1 MSARPTSPLVRAGLG
16 VVVAIYLA
24 YSAFGIAAP
33 FYWGHHGYH
42 GATYMLRA
50 RTSLRQHLVAPAT
63 WTGYDPPPPAAL
75 YFHHPIGYHHLLT
88 LTVPIFGE
96 KEWLPRAL
104 AALGGLAALYALWRL
119 VKRAWSPPLA
129 LLAVAVYVSLPVVTS
144 FSVLSDPMLLE
155 LACVLWG
162 LRAYLDYLE
171 RPSRRLLAEA
181 ALSYAIG
188 GLLMWEVFFIGPF
201 IALHGLLYRKG
212 RGGRALAEAPWDGRP
227 LSFLGLHPTTIHTL
241 VIGGAC
247 VAVMAFHIAFTAHA
261 GVWGEFIDSYKL
273 RHSPPSASY
282 VLDRHTQW
290 MDLLYGGAP
299 LVVGALWYV
308 VFVARLALG
317 HLRLRDLATLTF
329 LYTNTLYIYLFAEG
343 SSVHLYRVF
352 FYSGF
357 FALAAVDLVDEL
369 MRGARRVW
377 SRSRPRLAAGL
388 VAALAIA
395 LYFRAEL
402 PHAWHNLLESR
413 ELMGTHGEVHYA
425 PHDDQWLFARDVT
438 RMTAPTDRVILHYPS
453 MGARKELWFYLDRSM
468 DELTAMAQV
477 DKYRAGFSRSVLV
490 YDDRAI
496 TAPER
501 AVAEKLMK
509 EHPTRF
515 YDRFVYIDLRR
526 QGPRIEGWSFSRG
539 AITAAYRFWV
549 SHVYGPLSL
558 VRKAS
563 AAEVCTAIRLG
574 VPLAKDEPPPPP
586 DATQKACLDEYAKRR
601 EAATGDTID
610 PPPPPPS
617 PSPSPPPSP
626 SPLPSPH
633 P

>member
-1 MSARPTSPLVRAGLG
+1 MNDKPAGKLVRAGLAI
-16 VVVAIYLA
+16 VVAIYLV

-50 RTSLRQHLVAPAT
+50 RTSLRQHMVAPAT
-63 WTGYDPPPPAAL
+63 WTGFDPPPPAAL

-104 AALGGLAALYALWRL
+104 AALGGLAALYALYRL
-119 VKRAWSPPLA
+119 VKRSWSPGLG
-129 LLAVAVYVSLPVVTS
+129 LLAVAVYITLPVVCS

-162 LRAYLDYLE
+162 LRAYFDYLE
-171 RPSRRLLAEA
+171 RPSRKLLVEA

-201 IALHGLLYRKG
+201 IALHALLYRKS
-212 RGGRALAEAPWDGRP
+212 RGGRELAGKAWAGPP
-227 LSFLGLHPTTIHTL
+227 LRLWRFHPATLHTI
-241 VIGGAC
+241 VIGAAC
-247 VAVMAFHIAFTAHA
+247 VTVMAFHIWFTAHSA
-261 GVWGEFIDSYKL
+261 VWGEFLDSYKL

-282 VLDRHTQW
+282 VLDRHTLW
-290 MDLLYGGAP
+290 MDFLYGATP

-329 LYTNTLYIYLFAEG
+329 LYTNTLYIYMFAEG

-357 FALAAVDLVDEL
+357 FALAAVDLVDDL
-369 MRGARRVW
+369 MRGARRVFKGVP
-377 SRSRPRLAAGL
+377 PRLAGGV
-388 VAALAIA
+388 VAALAIG
-395 LYFRAEL
+395 LYFRCDL
-402 PHAWHNLLESR
+402 PHAWQNLIDSR
-413 ELMGTHGEVHYA
+413 ALMGTHGEAHYA
-425 PHDDQWLFARDVT
+425 PHDDQWLFAKDVT
-438 RMTAPTDRVILHYPS
+438 RLTAPTDRVILHYPS

-468 DELTAMAQV
+468 DELTAMTQV
-477 DKYRAGFSRSVLV
+477 DKYRAGFAHSVLV

-496 TAPER
+496 TPGER
-501 AVAEKLMK
+501 LVAEKLMK

-515 YDRFVYIDLRR
+515 YDRFVFIDLRKS
-526 QGPRIEGWSFSRG
+526 GPRVEGWGFERG
-539 AITAAYRFWV
+539 KITPAYRFWV

-558 VRKAS
+558 VRKANI
-563 AAEVCTAIRLG
+563 AEVCTALRLDL
-574 VPLAKDEPPPPP
+574 PLAKDEPPPPT
-586 DATQKACLDEYAKRR
+586 DGGNRACFDDYLRR
-601 EAATGDTID
+601 RAAAPGDTIE
-610 PPPPPPS
+610 PAPPPPS
-617 PSPSPPPSP
+617 VP
-626 SPLPSPH
+626 
-633 P
+633 